1 MQKVSLSKFDR
12 LVDEILEFLWKA
24 SPLSA
29 TFAGI
34 HKYDHLLDIM
44 EAGALEENN
53 NRSKKYLEKLLKF
66 NLRELSPDEYIDW
79 RLLRNSLESNIKSFE
94 AIRHWEKNP
103 SIYPEVGLYSI
114 FILMIREFAPLPER
128 AESIRLRLQQIPR
141 LLKEGQKNLKNPPEV
156 FTKLALEVAEGGL
169 AFFKSGISQIS
180 ARVPKLKDELE
191 KAATT
196 VCQSYEEYIQF
207 LKEKFVGK
215 SRGSF
220 AIGTELFNFKL
231 DKDHML
237 PYKADELFEI
247 GQDAKRMTEAEL
259 DDVARTID
267 RRKRWWEV
275 VEDIKNIHPQASEL
289 LEVYKRSMLEARE
302 FVKTKNLVTIPPGE
316 ELEVIPTP
324 PFERPTIPYAAYMP
338 PAPFEKKQKGFFYVT
353 LVDENLPVKLQEE
366 VLRGHPVYGIPIIAL
381 HEGYPGHHLQLVYSN
396 RTKRKI
402 RKLFGS
408 SVFAEGWA
416 LYCEEM
422 MAEVGFYSDPRTK
435 LLKLKDQLWRACRI
449 IIDIGLHTEKINFDE
464 AVNILVNDAKLER
477 VHAEKEV
484 TRYTFTPTQPLSY
497 LIGKKQILEFRHDY
511 ETKLGRSFRLKDF
524 HDQLL
529 SFGTIPVVLIREAMG
544 V

>member
-1 MQKVSLSKFDR
+1 
-12 LVDEILEFLWKA
+12 
-24 SPLSA
+24 A
-29 TFAGI
+29 T
-34 HKYDHLLDIM
+34 
-44 EAGALEENN
+44 
-53 NRSKKYLEKLLKF
+53 S
-66 NLRELSPDEYIDW
+66 
-79 RLLRNSLESNIKSFE
+79 
-94 AIRHWEKNP
+94 
-103 SIYPEVGLYSI
+103 
-114 FILMIREFAPLPER
+114 
-128 AESIRLRLQQIPR
+128 
-141 LLKEGQKNLKNPPEV
+141 
-156 FTKLALEVAEGGL
+156 
-169 AFFKSGISQIS
+169 
-180 ARVPKLKDELE
+180 
-191 KAATT
+191 
-196 VCQSYEEYIQF
+196 
-207 LKEKFVGK
+207 
-215 SRGSF
+215 
-220 AIGTELFNFKL
+220 
-231 DKDHML
+231 
-237 PYKADELFEI
+237 
-247 GQDAKRMTEAEL
+247 
-259 DDVARTID
+259 
-267 RRKRWWEV
+267 
-275 VEDIKNIHPQASEL
+275 
-289 LEVYKRSMLEARE
+289 
-302 FVKTKNLVTIPPGE
+302 
-316 ELEVIPTP
+316 
-324 PFERPTIPYAAYMP
+324 
-338 PAPFEKKQKGFFYVT
+338 
-353 LVDENLPVKLQEE
+353 PVKLQEE